1 MARRQNKSLLL
12 FQKVK
17 NYQDWLKL
25 IRIWKYFS
33 NLPKERQGPAL
44 DLSLEDEAL
53 DALDA
58 RLELGETDFFFN
70 WLRLNWHYKAQSYKK
85 NKFKKIKK

>member
-1 MARRQNKSLLL
+1 MVMARRQNKSLLL

-17 NYQDWLKL
+17 KL

-44 DLSLEDEAL
+44 VLSLEDEAL

-58 RLELGETDFFFN
+58 RLELGEPDFF
-70 WLRLNWHYKAQSYKK
+70 L
-85 NKFKKIKK
+85 IG